1 METKRARAVLF
12 GEGKAFGWSV
22 SIRQVGEGHGA
33 YIVTAKNENKCRLK
47 IVCLGRIARRLLVFE
62 DEDWICEKFLASFS
76 TLDSALQRYM
86 PRTEGARDRRF

>member
-1 METKRARAVLF
+1 MIDRALHAGIEKDTDGDEESTRSAVRRR
-12 GEGKAFGWSV
+12 ES
-22 SIRQVGEGHGA
+22 
-33 YIVTAKNENKCRLK
+33 IVTAKNENKCRLK